1 MAGPTQASSA
11 IDRIPGGVTTPGGF
25 RTAATA
31 CGIKASGLD
40 LALLVADAPASAA
53 ALFTTNLVKAAPV
66 LISQQHLRSS
76 QGVARAIVVNSGC
89 ANACTGEQGLA
100 VAKESAGEVAR
111 LLGCHAQEVLVASTG
126 VIGVALDG
134 EKLRRGLARL
144 VPELRHD
151 RHHDAARA
159 IMTTDRG
166 PKECAVQVALPG
178 GPFSVGGMAKGAG
191 MIAPNMATM
200 LAFVTTDVRVPPA
213 VLREALTDAARTTFN
228 AITIDGDTSTNDT
241 VFVLASGASGV
252 DVREV
257 GDPTYGPFLEG
268 MRILCRA
275 LALEIVRGAEG
286 ATKVVSLQV
295 SGAASDEDARTVA
308 RVVANSPLVKTAV
321 HGGDPNWGRLLAAMG
336 RAGVPFDP
344 ARSRV
349 TIGNV
354 VMYDRGVPFDHRA
367 PEAAAHL
374 AGAEISI
381 QLDLGGPA
389 SGSSGSATMYTCDLS
404 AEYVRINADYRT

>member
-1 MAGPTQASSA
+1 MAGPTPAHVA
-11 IDRIPGGVTTPGGF
+11 IDRIPGGVTTPLGF
-25 RTAATA
+25 RTAAIA

-66 LISQQHLRSS
+66 LLSQQHLRSS
-76 QGVARAIVVNSGC
+76 RGVARAIVVNSGC

-100 VAKESAGEVAR
+100 VAQASAAEAAR
-111 LLGCHAQEVLVASTG
+111 LLECRSQEVLVASTG
-126 VIGVALDG
+126 VIGVALDI

-144 VPELRHD
+144 VPELRDD
-151 RHHDAARA
+151 RHHDAALA

-166 PKECAVQVALPG
+166 PKECAVRVTLPG
-178 GPFSVGGMAKGAG
+178 GTFLVGGMAKGAG

-200 LAFVTTDVRVPPA
+200 LAFVTTDVRVPSS

-228 AITIDGDTSTNDT
+228 AITVDGDTSTNDT
-241 VFVLASGASGV
+241 LFVLASGASGQE
-252 DVREV
+252 VREV
-257 GDPTYGPFLEG
+257 GDPTYPLFLEG
-268 MRILCRA
+268 LREVCRA

-286 ATKVVSLQV
+286 ATKVVSLEV
-295 SGAASDEDARTVA
+295 SGAPSDEDARTVA

-344 ARSRV
+344 DRSRV
-349 TIGNV
+349 AIGHV
-354 VMYDRGVPFDHRA
+354 VMFDRGVPFDDRA
-367 PEAAAHL
+367 QEAAAHL
-374 AGAEISI
+374 AGAEISV
-381 QLDLGGPA
+381 QLDLGGPG
-389 SGSSGSATMYTCDLS
+389 SGRATLYTCDLS